1 MLPQLTYRLATLQ
14 DLPAL
19 TALINAAFAIEKGKF
34 KSQERITAN
43 QELEDYFARGV
54 FLIAETEGEPAQPS
68 RREMPACVFAEIL
81 SPPAE
86 SRGGGVAYFGLLS
99 VAPQYQRHGLG
110 REMTLRAEAWALAQ
124 GCHAMELDTLDV
136 RPELPPIYERMG
148 YRIVSVRPSPVA
160 EWFTQPVKFVRMR
173 KTLKPSPH

>member
-1 MLPQLTYRLATLQ
+1 MLPHITCRQATPE
-14 DLPAL
+14 DTAAL
-19 TALINAAFAIEKGKF
+19 IALINAAFAIEKGKF
-34 KSQERITAN
+34 KTQERIDDA
-43 QELEDYFARGV
+43 ELEDYFARGV
-54 FLIAETEGEPAQPS
+54 FLVAETEGGPAQPS
-68 RREMPACVFAEIL
+68 RREMPACVFVEIL

-86 SRGGGVAYFGLLS
+86 SRSGGVAYFGLLS
-99 VAPQYQRHGLG
+99 VSPEYQRRGLG